1 MKIVPVILAR
11 ADSTRLPGKV
21 LSPIYGER
29 SIIQHL
35 CEQVYTLARENDCIA
50 APILATSCREPD
62 DEIANFGELNG
73 IEVHRGDLQ
82 PLIRLCEIASS
93 RQNVWLWRLNADSP
107 LILFPLIRH
116 VADIRNKIDDATPI
130 ITNLVHRTFPYG
142 ISLEMFRS
150 SWLDNLE
157 KTRFTLDESE
167 HITHIRDRVDK
178 PNIYGVEAKDIGLSA
193 FKSDVRLT
201 IDYDYDA
208 DFFNSLWNK
217 RAFTSTEI
225 GSIER
230 ITYAYKERQKL

>member
-21 LSPIYGER
+21 LAPIYSGR
-29 SIIQHL
+29 SIVQHL
-35 CEQVYTLARENDCIA
+35 CEQVHILASEIDCIA
-50 APILATSCREPD
+50 PPILATSHRKQD
-62 DEIANFGELNG
+62 DEVGKLGELNN

-82 PLIRLCEIASS
+82 PLVRLCEIASS
-93 RQNVWLWRLNADSP
+93 KQNVWLWRLNADSP
-107 LILFPLIRH
+107 LILFPLIKH
-116 VADIRNKIDDATPI
+116 VADIKNKINSSTPLV
-130 ITNLVHRTFPYG
+130 TNLVNRTFPYG

-150 SWLDNLE
+150 SWLNNLKE
-157 KTRFTLDESE
+157 TRFTQDESENITHIKDRLDES
-167 HITHIRDRVDK
+167 D
-178 PNIYGVEAKDIGLSA
+178 IYSVEANDLGISS
-193 FKSDVRLT
+193 FQSTVRLT

-217 RAFTSTEI
+217 RAFVSTEI